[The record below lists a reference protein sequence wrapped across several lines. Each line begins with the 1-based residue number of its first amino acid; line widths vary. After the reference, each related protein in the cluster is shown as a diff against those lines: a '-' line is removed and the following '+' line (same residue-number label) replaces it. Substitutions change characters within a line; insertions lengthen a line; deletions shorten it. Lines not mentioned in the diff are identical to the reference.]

1 MAWWNEDINVIFNAY
16 NHTIINGL
24 CKIGETT
31 IAARLL
37 KKMDKAGCY
46 Y

>member
-1 MAWWNEDINVIFNAY
+1 MAWWNEDTNLIY
-16 NHTIINGL
+16 NGKYF
-24 CKIGETT
+24 KIGKTT
-31 IAARLL
+31 VAARLL

>member
-1 MAWWNEDINVIFNAY
+1 MNEDINLIY
-16 NHTIINGL
+16 NGK

-31 IAARLL
+31 VAARWL